1 MGSATAKKYKAGSVI
16 LETFKDVGA
25 GSSQISLTHTL
36 GRIPDIVII
45 TPKTQYFVY
54 ESQART
60 ASLVYLTGTTGTSTC
75 DVTLGI
81 FEDYG
86 SITETTT

>member
-45 TPKTQYFVY
+45 TPKTQK
-54 ESQART
+54 R
-60 ASLVYLTGTTGTSTC
+60 
-75 DVTLGI
+75 
-81 FEDYG
+81 
-86 SITETTT
+86 